1 MRGTTNNSF
10 LTPVIFPALILICFT
25 LYEVSTDTLNVDFDD
40 YWELFKRTY
49 CKVYRDA
56 DEEAQRRLLWET
68 QVLECFLHNI
78 RAHFGLLPFTRG
90 CNAYSD
96 LVRNKH
102 FDFRYT
108 HFADFHLFHVYE
120 NPISLPIFYSIIY
133 TVADEIPLKSTDE
146 EFNQHMKGY
155 KNIDYQS
162 NSSSWVGTSSL
173 GAPSSIDHR
182 NDGLVTGVKD
192 QRMCGACWAFS
203 AIGSLEGQQKKKSD
217 NLVALSEQQLVECST
232 NDINDGCNGGLMT
245 AAFEYIKRSQGV
257 DTEKSYPYTASQG
270 DCNFRPNHVGAKITG
285 FVELPPGDEK
295 ALRDAVASVGPISV
309 AIDAGPRSFRT
320 YKSPDLNPCDFWLQ
334 GSHKG
339 YVSNEANLKAIIVQN
354 ISFISNE
361 TFHAADDIAVVRF

>member
-96 LVRNKH
+96 L
-102 FDFRYT
+102 
-108 HFADFHLFHVYE
+108 
-120 NPISLPIFYSIIY
+120 
-133 TVADEIPLKSTDE
+133 TDE

-320 YKSPDLNPCDFWLQ
+320 YKEGIYDDPECSSNLLDHAVTLIGYGTEDGTDYWLVKNSW
-334 GSHKG
+334 GTSWGMKG
-339 YVSNEANLKAIIVQN
+339 YMKVARNRNNMCGIASKASYPLV
-354 ISFISNE
+354 
-361 TFHAADDIAVVRF
+361 